1 MISKCIPQIGEIKY
15 YMKLKVSVVKIW
27 NNFHLAEVKELQ
39 SKQYLI
45 VDICTLSDYP
55 NRAQS
60 ISIWLLGGSK

>member
-15 YMKLKVSVVKIW
+15 YMKTKVSVMKIW
-27 NNFHLAEVKELQ
+27 ADFHLAEIKELE
-39 SKQYLI
+39 SKQCLI
-45 VDICTLSDYP
+45 VDLCTLSDYP